1 MNQNTLDLMKKMKFN
16 GMLNA
21 FKSNL
26 ESASLDQFTT
36 DELVEYLI
44 QSEWDERY
52 NRNISKKIQN
62 AKFRYRAALEDIL
75 YMKERNLDRN
85 QINRFAECTFIEKC
99 ENILITG
106 STGIGKSYVASA
118 LGYHACSLGY
128 RVAYFNAPKLFAKL
142 KMAKGDSTYQ
152 KEMAKI
158 DKFHLLILDDFGL
171 QPLDP
176 MNRAALMEIAEDRY
190 EKSSVMITSQI
201 PINKWHDIIGEQTV
215 ADAIL
220 DRILHGSHRLELHG
234 ESLRKKENKVQNMVT
249 ELD

>member
-1 MNQNTLDLMKKMKFN
+1 M
-16 GMLNA
+16 
-21 FKSNL
+21 
-26 ESASLDQFTT
+26 
-36 DELVEYLI
+36 
-44 QSEWDERY
+44 
-52 NRNISKKIQN
+52 
-62 AKFRYRAALEDIL
+62 
-75 YMKERNLDRN
+75 
-85 QINRFAECTFIEKC
+85 
-99 ENILITG
+99 ITG
-106 STGIGKSYVASA
+106 STGIGKSYVAST

-171 QPLDP
+171 LPLDP

-190 EKSSVMITSQI
+190 EKSSIIITSQI